1 MGGQNGN
8 QLSLPIRVLCMDA
21 QEVVLLGLQNRLQ
34 LEPDLLV
41 VGLLKSPDR
50 LMLAVDQEQPDVVLL
65 DIESE
70 RADLLGMITRIV
82 RQRPKTRCVVYT
94 NRLRPGCVHAA
105 LSSGATGYVAKQ
117 DAVEELIRVVRA
129 APSACTELL
138 STSVRAA
145 LASGGAED
153 NSGDRRAALT
163 QLTPREVQIL
173 CLLGRGMT
181 RNDIAETIRRS
192 PKTVDAHRASIM
204 NKLGFKNRVEL
215 ARFAIR
221 EGIIEA

>member
-1 MGGQNGN
+1 MVGENGK
-8 QLSLPIRVLCMDA
+8 QRPHPIRVLCMDP
-21 QEVVLLGLQNRLQ
+21 QDVVLLGLQSRLRS
-34 LEPDLLV
+34 EPDLSV

-50 LMLAVDQEQPDVVLL
+50 LMSAVDQEQPHVVLL
-65 DIESE
+65 EIEGE
-70 RADLLGMITRIV
+70 QADLLGMIGLII
-82 RQRPKTRCVVYT
+82 RQKPQTRCVVYT
-94 NRLRPGCVHAA
+94 NRLRPGCIHAA

-117 DAVEELIRVVRA
+117 DAVDELIRVVRD
-129 APSACTELL
+129 APTADAELL
-138 STSVRAA
+138 SPSVRAA
-145 LASGGAED
+145 LAGGAAED
-153 NSGDRRAALT
+153 HSGDRRAVLT